1 MVGFPK
7 VIKTKADLVNTY
19 KLVKKGR
26 LKKIGWQQLR
36 SWKIRISSFALS
48 WRKPR
53 TERALPLC
61 L

>member
-26 LKKIGWQQLR
+26 LKKEDWLAEVGKSEFHL
-36 SWKIRISSFALS
+36 
-48 WRKPR
+48 
-53 TERALPLC
+53 LPYPGENRG
-61 L
+61 